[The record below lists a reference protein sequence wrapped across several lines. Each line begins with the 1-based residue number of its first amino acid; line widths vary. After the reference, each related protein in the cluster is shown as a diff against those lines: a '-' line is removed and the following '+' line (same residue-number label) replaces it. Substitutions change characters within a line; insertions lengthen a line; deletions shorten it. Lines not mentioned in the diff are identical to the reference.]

1 MSKYSTVK
9 YVAVAC
15 KLWISQQYTKVNQ
28 YLHCL
33 TFQYT
38 HWLEV
43 KKKSK
48 DRYFS
53 EHQSWAWSPYSRFRL
68 NLSPLTGSNM
78 LVNNGARTFRTRCQH
93 STTRLSRRRLSRSN
107 SWTYLFTTKGKYSF
121 PVPIWYSWHEVQADT
136 YFFRMQ
142 RNSSYA
148 SKCPYNSNWCW

>member
-78 LVNNGARTFRTRCQH
+78 LVNTGPRIHCITCTCILDLHLREQRHKLKLTASR
-93 STTRLSRRRLSRSN
+93 SSLTRLVRYCRAVGISVSLLLNKSKVFNCVSLLRDWGN
-107 SWTYLFTTKGKYSF
+107 S
-121 PVPIWYSWHEVQADT
+121 
-136 YFFRMQ
+136 
-142 RNSSYA
+142 A
-148 SKCPYNSNWCW
+148 S